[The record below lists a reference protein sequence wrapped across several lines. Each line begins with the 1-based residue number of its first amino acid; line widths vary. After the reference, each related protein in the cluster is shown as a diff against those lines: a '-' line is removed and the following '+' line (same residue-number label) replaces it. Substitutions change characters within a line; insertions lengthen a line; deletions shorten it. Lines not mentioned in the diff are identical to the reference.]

1 MSAFLQKLNFARVM
15 MLVALLFSAVLA
27 YTGWNQYETLSELKQ
42 DLETRMPET
51 AKGLEAAGRRHTQLA
66 KNYDKEALKGE
77 QNLMSYALKCATD
90 DRVEIG
96 EIDPQPSVDKNTGT
110 KGIEDQKLD
119 IKPKDPKRGYTR
131 LRIANFLYRLE
142 EQSRRVKVTDVEFT
156 LAGPKTAKHEVPE
169 DSWTFSCQITSRQR
183 RD

>member
-1 MSAFLQKLNFARVM
+1 MSSFFQNLNFARVTI
-15 MLVALLFSAVLA
+15 LVALLGSLA
-27 YTGWNQYETLSELKQ
+27 LAWTGWRQYEALQGLRD
-42 DLETRMPET
+42 DLDKRMPEL
-51 AKGLEAAGRRHTQLA
+51 AKQLEVAARKHTQLA

-77 QNLMSYALKCATD
+77 QNLQSYAIKCATD

-96 EIDPQPSVDKNTGT
+96 DIDPQLTTDKNGT
-110 KGIEDQKLD
+110 KGIEDQKLA

-142 EQSRRVKVTDVEFT
+142 EQSRRVKVTDVEF
-156 LAGPKTAKHEVPE
+156 LPAGPRIAKHEVPD
-169 DSWTFSCQITSRQR
+169 DSWTFSCEITSRQR

>member
-1 MSAFLQKLNFARVM
+1 MNAFLQNLNFARITI
-15 MLVALLFSAVLA
+15 LVALVGSAALA
-27 YTGWNQYETLSELKQ
+27 YTGWQQHEKLKSLEE
-42 DLETRMPET
+42 DLDKRMPEL
-51 AKGLEAAGRRHTQLA
+51 AKQLEAAGRKHTQLA
-66 KNYDKEALKGE
+66 KNYDKELLKGE
-77 QNLMSYALKCATD
+77 QNIMSYAIKCATD

-96 EIDPQPSVDKNTGT
+96 DIDPQLTTDKNTGT

-142 EQSRRVKVTDVEFT
+142 EQSRRVKVTDIEF
-156 LAGPKTAKHEVPE
+156 LPAGPKVARHEVPE
-169 DSWTFSCQITSRQR
+169 DSWTFTCQITSRER

>member
-1 MSAFLQKLNFARVM
+1 MSSFFKNLNFARVM
-15 MLVALLFSAVLA
+15 MLIALVLSAGLA
-27 YTGWNQYETLSELKQ
+27 YYGWNQYQVLQELQ
-42 DLETRMPET
+42 TDLDTRMPEM
-51 AKGLEAAGRRHTQLA
+51 AKRLEAAGRRHTQLA
-66 KNYDKEALKGE
+66 KNYDKELLKGE
-77 QNLMSYALKCATD
+77 SNLQSYALKCATD

-96 EIDPQPSVDKNTGT
+96 DLDPQPSVDKNTGT

-142 EQSRRVKVTDVEFT
+142 EQSRRVKVTDVEFA
-156 LAGPKTAKHEVPE
+156 LAKKTAKHEVPE
-169 DSWTFSCQITSRQR
+169 DEWTFSCQITSRQR